1 MATVLAFDVNETL
14 LDLHALDPLF
24 DDVLGDAALR
34 PQWFAT
40 MLQLSFVGG
49 LTGQYVDF
57 STAQRAALK
66 MTAARARKDL
76 STAAIET
83 VVDAMRRL
91 PAHPE
96 VPQALTRLADAG
108 YRVTALTNSVL
119 DVARAQLSNAGLIE
133 PFEAVFSADEVR
145 ALKPSAAPYRMVA
158 DQLRCRHRRGVP
170 GRGARL
176 GCLRGV
182 GRRRTGGV
190 RRPGRGHAQSAWRP
204 TRRDR
209 RRSDRSGRCAAGARA
224 ATGRCEWRQSAA
236 SCLACLTVGC
246 LLSGCSSRPP
256 TYPGPAT
263 SAAGPISVGATACA
277 VVSWEH

>member
-1 MATVLAFDVNETL
+1 MATILAFDVNETL

-108 YRVTALTNSVL
+108 LRVTALTNSVL
-119 DVARAQLSNAGLIE
+119 DVARAQLSNAGLIDR
-133 PFEAVFSADEVR
+133 FEAVFSADEVA
-145 ALKPSAAPYRMVA
+145 ALKPAPEPYRMLAERCGVDISEVCLVA
-158 DQLRCRHRRGVP
+158 AHAWDVS
-170 GRGARL
+170 GAL
-176 GCLRGV
+176 
-182 GRRRTGGV
+182 
-190 RRPGRGHAQSAWRP
+190 
-204 TRRDR
+204 
-209 RRSDRSGRCAAGARA
+209 AAGARA
-224 ATGRCEWRQSAA
+224 AFVARG
-236 SCLACLTVGC
+236 
-246 LLSGCSSRPP
+246 
-256 TYPGPAT
+256 
-263 SAAGPISVGATACA
+263 GATPSPLGAQPGVIGADLTEVADALLVRGGNAA
-277 VVSWEH
+277 V

>member
-14 LDLHALDPLF
+14 LDLHALDRLF

-108 YRVTALTNSVL
+108 LRVTALTNSVL
-119 DVARAQLSNAGLIE
+119 DVARAQLSNAGLIDR
-133 PFEAVFSADEVR
+133 FEAVFSADEVA
-145 ALKPSAAPYRMVA
+145 ALKPAPEPYRMLAARCGVDINEVCLVA
-158 DQLRCRHRRGVP
+158 AHAWDVS
-170 GRGARL
+170 GAL
-176 GCLRGV
+176 
-182 GRRRTGGV
+182 
-190 RRPGRGHAQSAWRP
+190 
-204 TRRDR
+204 
-209 RRSDRSGRCAAGARA
+209 AAGARA
-224 ATGRCEWRQSAA
+224 AFVARG
-236 SCLACLTVGC
+236 
-246 LLSGCSSRPP
+246 
-256 TYPGPAT
+256 
-263 SAAGPISVGATACA
+263 GATPSPLGAQPDVIGADLTEVAEALLARGGNGA
-277 VVSWEH
+277 V